1 VLPEKLGA
9 HYVEEDGSR
18 AVPIM
23 IHHAVLGSLERFI
36 GMLLEHCQG
45 RLPLWLAPD
54 QILIAA
60 VSDQY
65 LGYAEEAAIQLESEG
80 YRVAIDASNETLPK
94 KIVNWRERGVPI
106 LGVVG
111 AREAEKC
118 RVSLR
123 TLADDVRA
131 DLPLGEASGWI
142 KRVAARHCAVTAMS
156 S

>member
-1 VLPEKLGA
+1 MPQRLGA
-9 HYVEEDGSR
+9 EYVDAQDQRRTPVMLHR
-18 AVPIM
+18 AI
-23 IHHAVLGSLERFI
+23 LGSLERFI

-60 VSDQY
+60 VSDQH
-65 LGYAEEAAIQLESEG
+65 LGFAEEAAIQLESEG
-80 YRVAIDASNETLPK
+80 YRVTIDASNETLPK

-111 AREAEKC
+111 AREAESY
-118 RVSLR
+118 RLNLR

-131 DLPLGEASGWI
+131 DLPMGEAAAWI
-142 KRVAARHCAVTAMS
+142 KRVSARNFAAPSAPRG
-156 S
+156 